1 MNHHEFRVLITS
13 TPNEVIKS
21 YGIGVS
27 YFKAVCLALSMYGD
41 YETGTNIRP
50 SWLTIAKDA
59 GVNRKTAMKVRDI
72 LLDTGVLVHKWTSEG
87 NISVY
92 DFGAVVQIDAFQLS
106 LLDEQ
111 LSKYE
116 DQLSIQSGH
125 NTTIN
130 TTKDTTLILHEEAEA
145 SSTSNLIIE
154 NQEEVVYSTD
164 INYINIKEMNSY
176 VDSLWS

>member
-72 LLDTGVLVHKWTSEG
+72 LIDTGVLVHKWTSEG

-92 DFGAVVQIDAFQLS
+92 DFGSVVQIDAFQLS
-106 LLDEQ
+106 VLDEQ

-130 TTKDTTLILHEEAEA
+130 TTKDITLILQEEAVA
-145 SSTSNLIIE
+145 SSIDILIKE
-154 NQEEVVYSTD
+154 DQEELVSTD
-164 INYINIKEMNSY
+164 NNYLSTEEMYNITSY
-176 VDSLWS
+176 MWT